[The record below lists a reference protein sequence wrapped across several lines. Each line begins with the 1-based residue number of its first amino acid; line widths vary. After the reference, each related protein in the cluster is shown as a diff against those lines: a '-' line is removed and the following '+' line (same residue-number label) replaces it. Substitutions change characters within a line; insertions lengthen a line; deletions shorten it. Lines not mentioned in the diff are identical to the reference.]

1 MKVFKHALR
10 KNRSLTPEA
19 QDERRGLTY
28 ALILHGLLLLALV
41 LSLFATPRSPNPIQI
56 ELWAEGDVAIAEN
69 QDEPIAAPDEPEP
82 QPEPEPTPTPVAP
95 KEPEVAPE
103 PPPTQ
108 STPPE
113 VDPDIALAEAKRKKE
128 EEDRQKAEVAR
139 KAREEADRKAKE
151 EADRKARAEAE
162 QRART
167 EAERKAREEAEQRAK
182 TEAERKARE
191 EADQRARAEADRK
204 AREEAEQRARAETE
218 RKAREETERKA
229 REAAEQ
235 RARAEAQR
243 KARED
248 AERKAREDAFRAAML
263 GDGQQIAGAAGGT
276 ANRNQLG
283 GGGGNDGYGAQ
294 VRACVRP
301 NVIYNTPARNG
312 RNNPTLSYRADL
324 NSDGTVRSVRILRS
338 SGIALF
344 DDAVQKG
351 IAKCSPFPKPPNGRY
366 PSYIDGEYRMYE

>member
-41 LSLFATPRSPNPIQI
+41 LSLFATPRSPNPVQI

-69 QDEPIAAPDEPEP
+69 QDEPITAPDEPEP
-82 QPEPEPTPTPVAP
+82 EPDPTPVAP
-95 KEPEVAPE
+95 KEPEVAPD
-103 PPPTQ
+103 PTPAQ

-151 EADRKARAEAE
+151 EADRKARAEAD
-162 QRART
+162 QRARI

-191 EADQRARAEADRK
+191 EAD
-204 AREEAEQRARAETE
+204 QRARAETE

-243 KARED
+243 KAREE

-276 ANRNQLG
+276 ANRNQVG

-301 NVIYNTPARNG
+301 NVIYNTPARTG